1 MVVYETSDISREG
14 RRGKPKNT
22 LSPRIQAT
30 EVRTESEI
38 LASLNLYRE
47 TSFRRQRSCSRVLMF
62 IRTANWLYPGSG

>member
-30 EVRTESEI
+30 GDRTESEI
-38 LASLNLYRE
+38 LASLNLYAK
-47 TSFRRQRSCSRVLMF
+47 RVSAVKDHAQGF
-62 IRTANWLYPGSG
+62 